1 MSKKDNVRGYDD
13 KKTINWFPRP
23 VVKITSK
30 MKYIKGEFYG

>member
-1 MSKKDNVRGYDD
+1 MNNEEKSFPKAV
-13 KKTINWFPRP
+13 INWFPRP

>member
-1 MSKKDNVRGYDD
+1 MEQNST
-13 KKTINWFPRP
+13 KTNINWFPRP

>member
-1 MSKKDNVRGYDD
+1 MSEEKLTKVD
-13 KKTINWFPRP
+13 INWFPRP